1 MMFEKLA
8 VIKSSRQFCC
18 TYLVSS
24 LRFHAFIFSSSFFY
38 RKKEKTRFSH
48 QKNLESGLTWLV
60 IDANPIES
68 NNAMVFA
75 GDPVFGALPIFAGD
89 KLAEKP
95 SGKLTGHNRKSIIW
109 RCISYWK
116 RWISIAPPVRGS
128 IYHSP
133 RNESLIRPLYKENGG
148 SYHKTS
154 LEKLLKGCDF
164 DFHFW
169 PQSVKSRWSTCR
181 TSCFSS
187 GHVSS
192 LNTAGK
198 LNM

>member
-1 MMFEKLA
+1 MP
-8 VIKSSRQFCC
+8 S
-18 TYLVSS
+18 
-24 LRFHAFIFSSSFFY
+24 FSHPVFFTE
-38 RKKEKTRFSH
+38 RKKRPDFLTKKTLRV
-48 QKNLESGLTWLV
+48 GWLGWSLM
-60 IDANPIES
+60 PIQLS
-68 NNAMVFA
+68 QTTLWFLQIF
-75 GDPVFGALPIFAGD
+75 PVFGALPIVAGD

-133 RNESLIRPLYKENGG
+133 RNESLIRPCCTRKMGVHIIRPLPG
-148 SYHKTS
+148 
-154 LEKLLKGCDF
+154 KLLKGGDF
-164 DFHFW
+164 DVYFW

-181 TSCFSS
+181 TSWFSS